1 MNVFILGV
9 ARQGS
14 HQLLVSSYME
24 KELKLLGIL
33 PTVLPVGDE
42 AQLKAAIQKI
52 MLMGG
57 LILSPLTGNA
67 AIDRLLS
74 DQMAK
79 ACGVPLEM
87 NESVFEQIAQRN
99 VKLTREEVAQL
110 ATLPRGAEVYALQ
123 DNTYPAYQL
132 DGENIHAI
140 LLPPDPVEQSAVF
153 LNTVFPTFAQQK
165 KYACESHILR
175 VMDLSLSEVETALKD
190 GLTSE
195 NPCIAVYPGK
205 EEVIVRVSVRAQ
217 DPQQA
222 ASACQSAA
230 KTVLEHLNGYVYG
243 VDVPNIE
250 RALMQRLE
258 KQGLH
263 LSLCE
268 SGTNRRAE
276 KRLVKCKKADSVELN
291 FPQDA
296 MSNPA
301 VADIIKKYGA
311 VSNQTAAAMAAAVSD
326 SKHIGVG
333 ISLPTSREKAASA
346 HVAASFSG
354 HTLSK
359 EIPISGF
366 KSVQQ
371 LTDACVSH
379 ALNLAR
385 KFADSHPALPKGAAA
400 ATVAMAAAAGKKED
414 TTSMKNKA
422 EGTPSLLKRFA
433 TAFFP
438 QKADST
444 GEKMRKLGIIL
455 CLCVFCCSVGYL
467 MNHHQ
472 QGVNAVETNKEL
484 SNMKEDFKNGKL
496 DGYEI
501 DEEKLAAVA
510 PEVLDEYKPF
520 VAINNDMQGWVEI
533 EGTNLSYPVV
543 QAKDNDYYHRLNFQ
557 EEYDYYGVPYLDYEC
572 KLEVD
577 PAETSDNLIIYGHN
591 IGNDGLMFNPLSYY
605 KQLAFYKEH
614 PVVRFD
620 SIYKEQE
627 YKIFGVMVLN
637 AKPEQDNGKVFNYW
651 QQVDFADEEAF
662 NAYVNEVRKR
672 SMWDIDVDVQPGDKL
687 LTLSTC
693 CYDFRP
699 EARCVIVARAVR
711 DGEDRTVDTSTAA
724 QNADA
729 YFPQAYYDALNE
741 KAKYGHVKG
750 IKIDGKAEYSIEVG
764 QTLQL
769 KAITDPADA
778 PINTATWDST
788 APAVATVDS
797 KTGLVTAVAPGE
809 VNITAMADDGGYA
822 ATVKVTVKAK
832 NALEKLYLDQSEI
845 TLQPNQEA
853 LLTCIVEP
861 EDAAVTLEWTHDGE
875 DFITTTVNKSNQK
888 QLYIKALAASENPIT
903 VTVKDTT
910 TGKTDTCT
918 VYVKQ
923 TSITGLQFQYN
934 TYNLETSNTNGKQS
948 AALTAIVL
956 PEGATIPAETDVY
969 WTVGDS
975 NIIKLDSEWTGSSK
989 AVSKVSNKVTALKA
1003 GQTTVT
1009 VSVEVNGQTY
1019 SATCNI
1025 VVAQS
1030 GVAVTGVTLNGNST
1044 MEVGTTQD
1052 LQSVIVPE
1060 EASIKNYAWSS
1071 SDSSVA
1077 SVDSYGTVTAVKA
1090 GSATITLTVTDSLGN
1105 KVSGSLAVEVKAAEV
1120 KCTVCGELNGKHRDT
1135 CSEAICPTC
1144 NQKRGDTHNNGCP
1157 ALKCGA
1163 CGGENGSHTDNC
1175 TEKICS
1181 TCGEKQGTT
1190 HANGC
1195 PTLKPAEPNY
1205 TCTTCQTTDGSHTNP
1220 ACSEYRCG
1228 CGLTANDSG
1237 HTAGCTH
1244 YVAPTYKCE
1253 TCQTNDDTHPNPSCP
1268 NYQPPQETVTTPTCT
1283 CNPVP
1288 VEGDPHA
1295 EGCPLAVAATSLDD
1309 ELPEETT
1316 PSEETPSDPTETPTE
1331 E

>member
-14 HQLLVSSYME
+14 HQLLASSYME

-263 LSLCE
+263 LSLFE

-276 KRLVKCKKADSVELN
+276 KRLVKCKKAVSVELN

-543 QAKDNDYYHRLNFQ
+543 QAKDNDYYHRRNFQ
-557 EEYDYYGVPYLDYEC
+557 GEDDYYGIPYLDYEC
-572 KLEVD
+572 RLDTD
-577 PAETSDNLIIYGHN
+577 PERCSDNLIIYGHN

-605 KQLAFYKEH
+605 KQLDFYKQH

-627 YKIFGVMVLN
+627 YKIFGVMIVN
-637 AKPEQDNGKVFNYW
+637 SEPEQDNGTVFKYW
-651 QQVDFADEEAF
+651 QQVDFDDEEEF
-662 NAYVNEVRKR
+662 NAFVNEVRRR
-672 SMWDIDVDVQPGDKL
+672 SMWDIDVDVQPDDNL

-699 EARCVIVARAVR
+699 NARCVILARAIR
-711 DGEDRTVDTSTAA
+711 EGEDRTVDTSTAKV
-724 QNADA
+724 NEDA
-729 YFPQAYYDALNE
+729 YYPKAYYDALNE

-750 IKIDGKAEYSIEVG
+750 IKIDGKAEQILEVG

-778 PINTATWDST
+778 PINTATWDSST
-788 APAVATVDS
+788 PTIATVDA

-809 VNITAMADDGGYA
+809 TKITAMADDGGYA
-822 ATVKVTVKAK
+822 ASVTIVVKAK
-832 NALEKLYLDQSEI
+832 NALEYLYFEEDEI
-845 TLQPNQEA
+845 TLTEGQEA
-853 LLTCIVEP
+853 ALTVYADP
-861 EDAAVTLEWTHDGE
+861 EDAAVDLTWSIGGDALTGSA
-875 DFITTTVNKSNQK
+875 NKSNQK
-888 QLYIKALAASENPIT
+888 QFYVKAVAATNEPVAVTVTDKTTKVSATCYIYVIGANGGGTQSGPLAATANP
-903 VTVKDTT
+903 VTVPAGTT
-910 TGKTDTCT
+910 TAQIVVSSNNVSILEDLE
-918 VYVKQ
+918 VYIDGDVEAEIDYRNSYINDDG
-923 TSITGLQFQYN
+923 TLV
-934 TYNLETSNTNGKQS
+934 
-948 AALTAIVL
+948 IVL
-956 PEGATIPAETDVY
+956 IIPEGSA
-969 WTVGDS
+969 
-975 NIIKLDSEWTGSSK
+975 GSSNVTFEYDGK
-989 AVSKVSNKVTALKA
+989 KVGS
-1003 GQTTVT
+1003 TTVT
-1009 VSVEVNGQTY
+1009 VQGESSGNQSGTTPPAQVQVTNQNDTTGTVLNNGALDLTLDTENFTQLLVNGQVSKDYTWTSDNEDIAY
-1019 SATCNI
+1019 INK
-1025 VVAQS
+1025 S
-1030 GVAVTGVTLNGNST
+1030 GKLMTEST
-1044 MEVGTTQD
+1044 
-1052 LQSVIVPE
+1052 
-1060 EASIKNYAWSS
+1060 
-1071 SDSSVA
+1071 
-1077 SVDSYGTVTAVKA
+1077 GTVTITVK
-1090 GSATITLTVTDSLGN
+1090 DKNGN
-1105 KVSGSLAVEVKAAEV
+1105 VVSTFKVNVKDPEAEEQPPVQEVK
-1120 KCTVCGELNGKHRDT
+1120 K
-1135 CSEAICPTC
+1135 CSECGVEDGKPHASSCSKYTC
-1144 NQKRGDTHNNGCP
+1144 ATCGQPIDGTHQEGCEHYVEPEVVVCNN
-1157 ALKCGA
+1157 
-1163 CGGENGSHTDNC
+1163 CGGEDGEHFEVCSACGQCGGFHNS
-1175 TEKICS
+1175 ECS
-1181 TCGEKQGTT
+1181 TLNQ
-1190 HANGC
+1190 
-1195 PTLKPAEPNY
+1195 PATDDC
-1205 TCTTCQTTDGSHTNP
+1205 TCTPVDGAH
-1220 ACSEYRCG
+1220 
-1228 CGLTANDSG
+1228 
-1237 HTAGCTH
+1237 
-1244 YVAPTYKCE
+1244 
-1253 TCQTNDDTHPNPSCP
+1253 Q
-1268 NYQPPQETVTTPTCT
+1268 
-1283 CNPVP
+1283 
-1288 VEGDPHA
+1288 

-1309 ELPEETT
+1309 ELSEETT

-1331 E
+1331 V

>member
-14 HQLLVSSYME
+14 HQLLASSYME

-230 KTVLEHLNGYVYG
+230 KTVLERLNGYVYG
-243 VDVPNIE
+243 VDVPGIE

-422 EGTPSLLKRFA
+422 EGNPSLLKRFA

-496 DGYEI
+496 DNYEI
-501 DEEKLAAVA
+501 DEEKLAAVKE
-510 PEVLDEYKPF
+510 EVLDEYKPF
-520 VAINNDMQGWVEI
+520 VAINDDMQGWVEI

-543 QAKDNDYYHRLNFQ
+543 QSKDNLYYHRRNFQ
-557 EEYDYYGVPYLDYEC
+557 GEDDYYGIPYLDYEC
-572 KLEVD
+572 RLDTD
-577 PAETSDNLIIYGHN
+577 PERCSDNLIIYGHN

-605 KQLAFYKEH
+605 KQLDFYKQH

-627 YKIFGVMVLN
+627 YKIFGVMIVN
-637 AKPEQDNGKVFNYW
+637 SEPEQDNGTVFKYW
-651 QQVDFADEEAF
+651 QQVDFDDEEEF
-662 NAYVNEVRKR
+662 NAFVNEVRKR
-672 SMWDIDVDVQPGDKL
+672 SMWDIDVDVQPDDNL

-699 EARCVIVARAVR
+699 NARCVILARAIR
-711 DGEDRTVDTSTAA
+711 EGEDRTVDTSTAKV
-724 QNADA
+724 NEDA
-729 YFPQAYYDALNE
+729 YYPKAYYDALNE

-750 IKIDGKAEYSIEVG
+750 IKIDGKAEQILEVG

-778 PINTATWDST
+778 PINTATWDSST
-788 APAVATVDS
+788 PTIATVDA
-797 KTGLVTAVAPGE
+797 KTGLVTAIAPGE
-809 VNITAMADDGGYA
+809 TKITAMADDGGYA
-822 ATVKVTVKAK
+822 TSVTIVVKAK
-832 NALEKLYLDQSEI
+832 NALEYLYFEEDEI
-845 TLQPNQEA
+845 TLAEGQETA
-853 LLTCIVEP
+853 LTVYADP
-861 EDAAVTLEWTHDGE
+861 EDAAVDLTWSIGGDALTGSA
-875 DFITTTVNKSNQK
+875 NKSNQK
-888 QLYIKALAASENPIT
+888 QFYVKAVAATNEPVAVTVTDKTTKVSATCYVYVTGTNGGTQQGPLAATANP
-903 VTVKDTT
+903 VTVPAGTT
-910 TGKTDTCT
+910 TAQIVVSSNDVSILEDLE
-918 VYVKQ
+918 VYIDGDVEAEIDYRNSYINDDG
-923 TSITGLQFQYN
+923 TLV
-934 TYNLETSNTNGKQS
+934 
-948 AALTAIVL
+948 IVL
-956 PEGATIPAETDVY
+956 IIPEGSA
-969 WTVGDS
+969 
-975 NIIKLDSEWTGSSK
+975 GSSNVTFEYDGK
-989 AVSKVSNKVTALKA
+989 KVGS
-1003 GQTTVT
+1003 TTVT
-1009 VSVEVNGQTY
+1009 VQGESSGN
-1019 SATCNI
+1019 
-1025 VVAQS
+1025 QS
-1030 GVAVTGVTLNGNST
+1030 G
-1044 MEVGTTQD
+1044 TTPPTTEQP
-1052 LQSVIVPE
+1052 VPE
-1060 EASIKNYAWSS
+1060 SIKITNVYNELMNDNNWIFEEPGNYGEMILDGVKEGYTWTTSNG
-1071 SDSSVA
+1071 DVA
-1077 SVDSYGTVTAVKA
+1077 YVDEDGELIIE
-1090 GSATITLTVTDSLGN
+1090 GEGEATITITGPNGGKASFV
-1105 KVSGSLAVEVKAAEV
+1105 VKFDDGV
-1120 KCTVCGELNGKHRDT
+1120 
-1135 CSEAICPTC
+1135 P
-1144 NQKRGDTHNNGCP
+1144 NQNESTETP
-1157 ALKCGA
+1157 ST
-1163 CGGENGSHTDNC
+1163 GENKDPEQPNNSDTDED
-1175 TEKICS
+1175 TS
-1181 TCGEKQGTT
+1181 
-1190 HANGC
+1190 
-1195 PTLKPAEPNY
+1195 
-1205 TCTTCQTTDGSHTNP
+1205 D
-1220 ACSEYRCG
+1220 
-1228 CGLTANDSG
+1228 
-1237 HTAGCTH
+1237 
-1244 YVAPTYKCE
+1244 
-1253 TCQTNDDTHPNPSCP
+1253 DDTTG
-1268 NYQPPQETVTTPTCT
+1268 ED
-1283 CNPVP
+1283 
-1288 VEGDPHA
+1288 EG
-1295 EGCPLAVAATSLDD
+1295 T
-1309 ELPEETT
+1309 EETDPAPAPQT
-1316 PSEETPSDPTETPTE
+1316 LSEETPPSEETPSDPTETPTE

>member
-1 MNVFILGV
+1 MNVFIVGV

-14 HQLLVSSYME
+14 RELLASSYME

-42 AQLKAAIQKI
+42 NQLKAAIQKI
-52 MLMGG
+52 VLMGG

-67 AIDRLLS
+67 AIDKLLS

-79 ACGVPLEM
+79 ACGVPLEL
-87 NESVFEQIAQRN
+87 NQSVFEQIAQRN

-110 ATLPRGAEVYALQ
+110 ATLPKGAQVYALQ
-123 DNTYPAYQL
+123 DSTYPAYQL

-140 LLPPDPVEQSAVF
+140 LLPPDSAEQSAVF

-165 KYACESHILR
+165 KYPCESHILR

-190 GLTSE
+190 GLISE

-205 EEVIVRVSVRAQ
+205 DEVIVRVSVRAQ
-217 DPQQA
+217 DAQQA

-230 KTVLEHLNGYVYG
+230 KTVLDRLNTYVYG

-258 KQGLH
+258 KKGLH
-263 LSLCE
+263 LALSE
-268 SGTNRRAE
+268 SGTNCCAE
-276 KRLVKCKKADSVELN
+276 KRLVKCKKADSIDLS
-291 FPQDA
+291 FRQDA
-296 MSNPA
+296 MSSPA
-301 VADIIKKYGA
+301 VADVIKKYGA
-311 VSNQTAAAMAAAVSD
+311 VSQQAAAAMAAAISD
-326 SKHIGVG
+326 GNHIGVG
-333 ISLPTSREKAASA
+333 ISLPTSREKAAFA
-346 HVAASFSG
+346 HVSASFSG

-359 EIPISGF
+359 EISVSGF

-371 LTDACVSH
+371 LMDSCVSH

-385 KFADSHPALPKGAAA
+385 KFADSYPALPKGVAA
-400 ATVAMAAAAGKKED
+400 ATVSMASVSAAGKKEEM
-414 TTSMKNKA
+414 TSMKTKE
-422 EGTPSLLKRFA
+422 EGKSSLLKRFA
-433 TAFFP
+433 TGFFP
-438 QKADST
+438 QKADSK

-467 MNHHQ
+467 LNHHQ

-572 KLEVD
+572 TLEID

-637 AKPEQDNGKVFNYW
+637 AKPEQDNGKIFNYW
-651 QQVDFADEEAF
+651 QQIDFDDESEF

-699 EARCVIVARAVR
+699 DARCVVVARAIR
-711 DGEDRTVDTSTAA
+711 DGEDRTVDTTTAA

-750 IKIDGKAEYSIEVG
+750 IKIEGKTEYTIEVG

-769 KAITDPADA
+769 KAVTDPADA
-778 PINTATWDST
+778 PINTATWESSAT
-788 APAVATVDS
+788 AVATVDA

-809 VNITAMADDGGYA
+809 VNITAQADDGGYA
-822 ATVKVTVKAK
+822 ANVKVIVKAK

-875 DFITTTVNKSNQK
+875 DFIATTVNKSNQK
-888 QLYIKALAASENPIT
+888 QLYIKALAACEEPIT
-903 VTVKDTT
+903 ITVKDTT

-918 VYVKQ
+918 VYVRQ

-934 TYNLETSNTNGKQS
+934 TYNLETSNANGKQS
-948 AALTAIVL
+948 ATLTAVVL

-975 NIIKLDSEWTGSSK
+975 SIVKLDSEWTGSSK
-989 AVSKVSNKVTALKA
+989 ATSKVSNKVTALKA
-1003 GQTTVT
+1003 GTTTVT
-1009 VSVEVNGQTY
+1009 VSVKVNEQTY

-1030 GVAVTGVTLNGNST
+1030 GVAVTGVTLTGNAT

-1105 KVSGSLAVEVKAAEV
+1105 KVSGSIAVEVKAAEV
-1120 KCTVCGELNGKHRDT
+1120 KCKVCEELNGKHKDT

-1144 NQKRGDTHNNGCP
+1144 NQKRG
-1157 ALKCGA
+1157 
-1163 CGGENGSHTDNC
+1163 
-1175 TEKICS
+1175 
-1181 TCGEKQGTT
+1181 TT
-1190 HANGC
+1190 HDNGC
-1195 PTLKPAEPNY
+1195 PTLNCTICSGTNGQHNSVCNECKSCGGKHTPECSTQKPKEPTPCDVCGGTVDNHNGYCTECKTCNGGHADSCSQRPTQPEVEVCDICNGTTAEHLNVCK
-1205 TCTTCQTTDGSHTNP
+1205 TCSQCGNTHTDE
-1220 ACSEYRCG
+1220 C
-1228 CGLTANDSG
+1228 TAKPVDN
-1237 HTAGCTH
+1237 
-1244 YVAPTYKCE
+1244 
-1253 TCQTNDDTHPNPSCP
+1253 Q
-1268 NYQPPQETVTTPTCT
+1268 QTPTCT
-1283 CNPVP
+1283 CDPVP
-1288 VEGDPHA
+1288 AEGDPHA
-1295 EGCPLAVAATSLDD
+1295 EGCPLAVVASEVSATSLED
-1309 ELPEETT
+1309 ESSEEEPSETPPEE
-1316 PSEETPSDPTETPTE
+1316 
-1331 E
+1331 

>member
-14 HQLLVSSYME
+14 HQLLSSSYME

-123 DNTYPAYQL
+123 DNTYPAYQM

-140 LLPPDPVEQSAVF
+140 LLPPDPAEQSAVF

-230 KTVLEHLNGYVYG
+230 KTVLERLNGYVYG
-243 VDVPNIE
+243 VDVPSIE

-354 HTLSK
+354 HTLSR

-422 EGTPSLLKRFA
+422 EGKPSLLKRFA

-496 DGYEI
+496 DNYEI
-501 DEEKLAAVA
+501 DEEKLAAVKE
-510 PEVLDEYKPF
+510 EVLDEYKPF
-520 VAINNDMQGWVEI
+520 VAINDDMQGWVEI

-543 QAKDNDYYHRLNFQ
+543 QSKDNLYYHRRNFQ
-557 EEYDYYGVPYLDYEC
+557 GEDDYYGIPYLDYEC
-572 KLEVD
+572 RLDTD
-577 PAETSDNLIIYGHN
+577 PERCSDNLIIYGHN

-605 KQLAFYKEH
+605 KQLDFYKQH

-627 YKIFGVMVLN
+627 YKIFGVMIVN
-637 AKPEQDNGKVFNYW
+637 SEPEQDNGTVFKYW
-651 QQVDFADEEAF
+651 QQVDFDDEEEF
-662 NAYVNEVRKR
+662 NAFVNEVRRR
-672 SMWDIDVDVQPGDKL
+672 SMWDIDVDVQPDDNL

-699 EARCVIVARAVR
+699 NARCVILARAIR
-711 DGEDRTVDTSTAA
+711 EGEDRTVDTSTAKV
-724 QNADA
+724 NEDA
-729 YFPQAYYDALNE
+729 YYPKAYYDALNE

-750 IKIDGKAEYSIEVG
+750 IKIDGKAEQILEVG

-778 PINTATWDST
+778 PINTATWDSST
-788 APAVATVDS
+788 PTIATVDA

-809 VNITAMADDGGYA
+809 TKITAMADDGGYA
-822 ATVKVTVKAK
+822 ASVTIVVKAK
-832 NALEKLYLDQSEI
+832 NALEYLYFEEDEI
-845 TLQPNQEA
+845 TLAEGQEA
-853 LLTCIVEP
+853 ALTVYADP
-861 EDAAVTLEWTHDGE
+861 EDAAVDLTWSIGGAALTGSA
-875 DFITTTVNKSNQK
+875 NKSNQK
-888 QLYIKALAASENPIT
+888 QFYVKAVAATNEPVAVT
-903 VTVKDTT
+903 VTDKTT
-910 TGKTDTCT
+910 
-918 VYVKQ
+918 
-923 TSITGLQFQYN
+923 
-934 TYNLETSNTNGKQS
+934 
-948 AALTAIVL
+948 
-956 PEGATIPAETDVY
+956 
-969 WTVGDS
+969 
-975 NIIKLDSEWTGSSK
+975 
-989 AVSKVSNKVTALKA
+989 KV
-1003 GQTTVT
+1003 
-1009 VSVEVNGQTY
+1009 
-1019 SATCNI
+1019 SATCYVYVTGANGGGT
-1025 VVAQS
+1025 QS
-1030 GVAVTGVTLNGNST
+1030 GTTPPVTEQPKPEQESTLGSITAINGNST
-1044 MEVGTTQD
+1044 STVKPG
-1052 LQSVIVPE
+1052 
-1060 EASIKNYAWSS
+1060 SS
-1071 SDSSVA
+1071 LEYEID
-1077 SVDSYGTVTAVKA
+1077 D
-1090 GSATITLTVTDSLGN
+1090 I
-1105 KVSGSLAVEVKAAEV
+1105 
-1120 KCTVCGELNGKHRDT
+1120 
-1135 CSEAICPTC
+1135 
-1144 NQKRGDTHNNGCP
+1144 P
-1157 ALKCGA
+1157 ALKLFDT
-1163 CGGENGSHTDNC
+1163 NGNPIDFSKYDWTDSEDIIQFN
-1175 TEKICS
+1175 
-1181 TCGEKQGTT
+1181 
-1190 HANGC
+1190 
-1195 PTLKPAEPNY
+1195 P
-1205 TCTTCQTTDGSHTNP
+1205 DGSMEFWGTGSTTIVIEDEDGNVMGEFYITVKDP
-1220 ACSEYRCG
+1220 EQP
-1228 CGLTANDSG
+1228 NDSD
-1237 HTAGCTH
+1237 TDEDTSD
-1244 YVAPTYKCE
+1244 
-1253 TCQTNDDTHPNPSCP
+1253 DDTTGEDEGTE
-1268 NYQPPQETVTTPTCT
+1268 ETDPA
-1283 CNPVP
+1283 PVP
-1288 VEGDPHA
+1288 QT
-1295 EGCPLAVAATSLDD
+1295 LS
-1309 ELPEETT
+1309 EETP